1 MNMAPNTQEKR
12 TIKVKEFLDDFRSGM
27 GDQELQEKY
36 HLTQV
41 GLEKFYGMLM
51 DRGILSPQELQD
63 NYRGMESEEKDSEEV
78 VTSES
83 SFICPQCLA
92 SHKTMFDICPSC
104 GVSFQAMIDEQ
115 RAARAL
121 GPVAQESSPD
131 FGAAS
136 ADEKDVLDEIFSVGN
151 PRDLNPPSDSA
162 LPESEFN
169 CAVKPEPPQDV
180 NATDAFAKF
189 RGGFD
194 DASED
199 VVSGMPYGEPSPD
212 VFSAPEV
219 RCDGCDT
226 LVERTIRN
234 VYDRAYSKRVL
245 MGAGIAFALG
255 LLTTMAIHFFA
266 AYSFARLLVVYS
278 TGVLLLFGSVLLA
291 VGTFLF
297 MAKEKVYCCPS
308 CRRVYPRE

>member
-27 GDQELQEKY
+27 GDQDLQEKY
-36 HLTQV
+36 QLSQL

-63 NYRGMESEEKDSEEV
+63 NYRGQESEEKDADEV

-104 GVSFQAMIDEQ
+104 GVSFQEMINEQ

-121 GPVAQESSPD
+121 EPVLQESEQD
-131 FGAAS
+131 FGVATKEEKDPLDGIFAAS
-136 ADEKDVLDEIFSVGN
+136 GSHASKDPV
-151 PRDLNPPSDSA
+151 
-162 LPESEFN
+162 ESELHASEF
-169 CAVKPEPPQDV
+169 CGGAKQEEPAGL

-189 RGGFD
+189 RSGFD
-194 DASED
+194 DPSED
-199 VVSGMPYGEPSPD
+199 IVAGMPYGEPA
-212 VFSAPEV
+212 VEAFAPAQV
-219 RCDGCDT
+219 HCDGCETVLD
-226 LVERTIRN
+226 RTIRS
-234 VYDRAYSKRVL
+234 VYDRAHSQKVL
-245 MGAGIAFALG
+245 ITAGGCFLLG
-255 LLTTMAIHFFA
+255 LLSTMSIHYFA

-278 TGVLLLFGSVLLA
+278 TGVFLLFGSVLLA
-291 VGTFLF
+291 VGSFLF